1 MLRKKNVLFQLCIL
15 HSLKRDSRTMD
26 FYEYVVTIRDHY
38 EAITSAGDACVEAYL
53 HVFCSNAKINFLF
66 IIN

>member
-1 MLRKKNVLFQLCIL
+1 
-15 HSLKRDSRTMD
+15 MD

-53 HVFCSNAKINFLF
+53 HVIKDNAKINFLF

>member
-1 MLRKKNVLFQLCIL
+1 
-15 HSLKRDSRTMD
+15 MD